1 MISQISRSSSRRYE
15 NSFLHVVTKGMANI
29 KEKKGLPT
37 ICENLQWYMYSALSP
52 QILDLIAHFLH
63 CAEEFSTI
71 RLESLMKLWYKTP
84 Q

>member
-1 MISQISRSSSRRYE
+1 MVSQISRSSSRRYE
-15 NSFLHVVTKGMANI
+15 NFVSACSNKG
-29 KEKKGLPT
+29 KDQYKGKGLSK
-37 ICENLQWYMYSALSP
+37 ICENLQSYMYSASSP

-71 RLESLMKLWYKTP
+71 RSESLMKLWYKTP